1 MLVRRVR
8 RMASMLPVDGRRQPL
23 RAHTLRSGMRDM
35 LPSSSR
41 PRSRLLSRQDQG
53 INSRF
58 NWTRYAVTTFSTPL
72 TSSLRHCAIPRCQP
86 PYLQRT
92 CVSSCR
98 LQTLTQPPSS
108 RVACRPCPCSPA
120 MKSGKPYPRLEPIQA
135 MKTCQAA
142 ASVSHS
148 KDGRVSPQPTMETQ
162 NRVDKPPSNPPTGRG
177 HSGVYAEQVRPDD
190 DRYAASVEGAPT
202 DLDHSVAAID
212 AAAVLLWRAVVRD
225 DCDGLGFRVSR
236 IQG

>member
-1 MLVRRVR
+1 
-8 RMASMLPVDGRRQPL
+8 
-23 RAHTLRSGMRDM
+23 
-35 LPSSSR
+35 
-41 PRSRLLSRQDQG
+41 
-53 INSRF
+53 
-58 NWTRYAVTTFSTPL
+58 
-72 TSSLRHCAIPRCQP
+72 
-86 PYLQRT
+86 
-92 CVSSCR
+92 
-98 LQTLTQPPSS
+98 
-108 RVACRPCPCSPA
+108 
-120 MKSGKPYPRLEPIQA
+120 